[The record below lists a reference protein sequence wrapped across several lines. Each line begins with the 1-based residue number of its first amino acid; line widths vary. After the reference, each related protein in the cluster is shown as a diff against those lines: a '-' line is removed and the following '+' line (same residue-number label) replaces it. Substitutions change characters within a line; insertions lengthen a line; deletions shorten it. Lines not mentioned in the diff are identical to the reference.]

1 MEFRGDHKLYII
13 LPTIWISMFL
23 VFLKLQKQLNFELL
37 QLPSGEQ
44 QKEVIMKHPI
54 IGKSI
59 RNKLVDHHLL
69 SSPFSIIIIVN
80 QTCSFCLTELEEL
93 IHENQNYQLPIFNV
107 ISIEN
112 GNEVNDTTGKY
123 DLFQKDVTQ
132 LQAKQE
138 TLAQLEVH
146 DFPTLLLVDHNGI
159 VLGEFGWYIGVFHQY
174 NFILKGGEGNVE

>member
-1 MEFRGDHKLYII
+1 LYII

-23 VFLKLQKQLNFELL
+23 VFLKLQKQLNYELL
-37 QLPSGEQ
+37 RLPSGEQ
-44 QKEVIMKHPI
+44 QKEVILKHPI
-54 IGKSI
+54 IGKNI
-59 RNKLVDHHLL
+59 GNKLVDNHLL

-112 GNEVNDTTGKY
+112 KNEVNESTEKY
-123 DLFQKDVTQ
+123 DLYQKDVTQ
-132 LQAKQE
+132 LQVKQE
-138 TLAQLEVH
+138 MLAQLEIH

-159 VLGEFGWYIGVFHQY
+159 VLGEFGWYRGIFHQY
-174 NFILKGGEGNVE
+174 NFILKGGEVNVE